1 MRGEELARVTVITGM
16 MGPGIALSFALSGK
30 GFYDWAQKDL
40 EEVRRPRDQFIMARV
55 KEPRTGKGADQS

>member
-30 GFYDWAQKDL
+30 GFYDWAQKAP
-40 EEVRRPRDQFIMARV
+40 EEVHRRRDQFIMARV
-55 KEPRTGKGADQS
+55 KEPQTGKGADQS